1 MNTPWTTRL
10 TAAACAV
17 MTATLILSG
26 VVGLAWLPGDT
37 GVVAAGPAPAVVVA
51 RA

>member
-17 MTATLILSG
+17 STATLIFAA
-26 VVGLAWLPGDT
+26 VAGLAWLPGDT
-37 GVVAAGPAPAVVVA
+37 GVTPAASVVVIA
-51 RA
+51 RAA

>member
-17 MTATLILSG
+17 STATLIFAA

-37 GVVAAGPAPAVVVA
+37 GVVPAGPAPAVVVA
-51 RA
+51 QA